1 MIGKATRGASFGGLA
16 AYLTGKPE
24 RVAWTEPRYLLG
36 TDPKE
41 IAREMEAA
49 AGLSSR
55 VEKPVYHLSIS
66 FDELD
71 RPTREQMR
79 AAVEEVLKDLGLE
92 EHQAFLVAHR
102 DAAHPHVHVMVNRVH
117 PETGKAAPMSHDYA
131 QIERSLRRLGAA
143 WGMQKVAGHHAREAG
158 MEAPDRSQSRT
169 TGEVRQERRTGA
181 ISFPDEVREKA
192 GKDLLEAR
200 SWSELTAALERH
212 GLRVE
217 VRGRGMVITDGERV
231 AKASRV
237 MAEASGPCLARRFGQ
252 TLGDYLAGDR
262 SAVPH
267 RGGAP
272 SASGQERTS
281 GDAPGGP
288 SAGTPKTP
296 QHGRSGAG
304 SVYGLVQAVRGLE
317 RLREEPEREVPR
329 RVLEGALSAAQ
340 AMVHRNPVLKN
351 VYEAVRAYEH
361 ARTKEAA
368 LGEALGGYAAA
379 EAKLKGAAEL
389 EDHANRLSKFFDQE
403 LARTFRDARAARHV
417 FIEMAEQRGPSVA
430 AETLRRQAEHL
441 GPVIVGE
448 KKKWLGLRAEAS
460 KAPAYRAAI
469 SAADVGKR
477 YLQARERIPSERE
490 RTAWRAALER
500 DQSTVERLSGELKGK
515 PGSERLLARAGEHL
529 AKLTPQ
535 QKGRLQ
541 QVIAPRSF
549 SAVARAARAV
559 GKSLGR

>member
-1 MIGKATRGASFGGLA
+1 
-16 AYLTGKPE
+16 
-24 RVAWTEPRYLLG
+24 
-36 TDPKE
+36 
-41 IAREMEAA
+41 
-49 AGLSSR
+49 
-55 VEKPVYHLSIS
+55 
-66 FDELD
+66 
-71 RPTREQMR
+71 
-79 AAVEEVLKDLGLE
+79 
-92 EHQAFLVAHR
+92 
-102 DAAHPHVHVMVNRVH
+102 
-117 PETGKAAPMSHDYA
+117 MSHDYQA
-131 QIERSLRRLGAA
+131 VERSLRRLEAA
-143 WGMQKVAGHHAREAG
+143 WGMQKVAGHHARAPG
-158 MEAPDRSQSRT
+158 AEAPDRSQSRT
-169 TGEVRQERRTGA
+169 TGEVRQARRTGA

-192 GKDLLEAR
+192 GKHLLEAR
-200 SWSELTAALERH
+200 GWGELAERLERH

-217 VRGRGMVITDGERV
+217 VRGRGIVITDGERV

-237 MAEASGPCLARRFGQ
+237 LAEASGPRLARRFGQ
-252 TLGDYLAGDR
+252 TLGEHLVSDQLAGDR

-288 SAGTPKTP
+288 SVGTPKTP

-304 SVYGLVQAVRGLE
+304 SVYGLMQAVQGLE
-317 RLREEPEREVPR
+317 RLQEEPEKEVPR

-340 AMVHRNPVLKN
+340 AMVHRDPVLKN
-351 VYEAVRAYEH
+351 VYGAVRAYEH

-368 LGEALGGYAAA
+368 LGEALGAYAAA
-379 EAKLKGAAEL
+379 EGKLKGVAEL
-389 EDHANRLSKFFDQE
+389 EGHANRLSKFFDQE
-403 LARTFRDARAARHV
+403 LAQTFRDARAARHAFV
-417 FIEMAEQRGPSVA
+417 EMAAQRGPSVA
-430 AETLRRQAEHL
+430 AEPLRRQAEHL
-441 GPVIVGE
+441 GPVIVAE

-469 SAADVGKR
+469 SAADVGER

-515 PGSERLLARAGEHL
+515 PGSEQLLARAGEHL